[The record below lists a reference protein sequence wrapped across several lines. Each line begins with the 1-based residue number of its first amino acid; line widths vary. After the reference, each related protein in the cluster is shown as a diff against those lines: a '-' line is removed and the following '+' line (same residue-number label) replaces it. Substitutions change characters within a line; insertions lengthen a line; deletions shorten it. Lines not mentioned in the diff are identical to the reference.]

1 MTNGGV
7 IITKLGVVEPPL
19 NTRSAGA
26 GDTRT
31 MTDGIHNPYM
41 PTGGQAPDAFAAL
54 GGSSLLGGR
63 RRRHAAKSEK
73 TFPKGILR
81 KSGRT
86 KKAPIVPSRNPTM
99 GNQTRK
105 VRMFTENGLT
115 KRRKRAHDKAAKKPI
130 KEILSELVKRKIIGA
145 NSKIPHKEARILYR
159 DSVGAG
165 LL

>member
-1 MTNGGV
+1 MTTGAMT
-7 IITKLGVVEPPL
+7 ITKLGVDEPPP
-19 NTRSAGA
+19 NTRSVGA
-26 GDTRT
+26 GDSRT

-41 PTGGQAPDAFAAL
+41 PTGGASPDAYAAL
-54 GGSSLLGGR
+54 AGSSLVGGRR

-73 TFPKGILR
+73 TFPRGILR
-81 KSGRT
+81 KART
-86 KKAPIVPSRNPTM
+86 KKAPIVPSRNPTVSH
-99 GNQTRK
+99 TRK
-105 VRMFTENGLT
+105 VRMFTEKGLT

>member
-1 MTNGGV
+1 MTTGAMT
-7 IITKLGVVEPPL
+7 ITKLGADDPPP
-19 NTRSAGA
+19 NTRTVGA

-41 PTGGQAPDAFAAL
+41 PTGGASPDAYAAL
-54 GGSSLLGGR
+54 AGSSLVSGGR
-63 RRRHAAKSEK
+63 RRRHAAAKSEK

-81 KSGRT
+81 KART
-86 KKAPIVPSRNPTM
+86 KKAPIVPSRNPTVS
-99 GNQTRK
+99 QTRK
-105 VRMFTENGLT
+105 VRMFTEKGLT

-130 KEILSELVKRKIIGA
+130 KEILSELVNRKIISA

>member
-1 MTNGGV
+1 MTTGAMT
-7 IITKLGVVEPPL
+7 ITKLGADDPPL

-26 GDTRT
+26 GDSRT

-41 PTGGQAPDAFAAL
+41 PTGGPQPDAYAAL
-54 GGSSLLGGR
+54 AGSSLVGGRR

-73 TFPKGILR
+73 TFPRGILR
-81 KSGRT
+81 KART
-86 KKAPIVPSRNPTM
+86 KKAPIVPSRNPTVS
-99 GNQTRK
+99 QTRK
-105 VRMFTENGLT
+105 VRMFTEKGLT

>member
-1 MTNGGV
+1 MEG
-7 IITKLGVVEPPL
+7 
-19 NTRSAGA
+19 
-26 GDTRT
+26 
-31 MTDGIHNPYM
+31 GIHNPYI

-54 GGSSLLGGR
+54 GGSSLVGGRR

-73 TFPKGILR
+73 TFPRGILR

-86 KKAPIVPSRNPTM
+86 KKAPIVPSRNPTSSE
-99 GNQTRK
+99 TRK
-105 VRMFTENGLT
+105 VRMFTEKGLT

>member
-1 MTNGGV
+1 MTTGAMT
-7 IITKLGVVEPPL
+7 ITKLGADDPPP

-41 PTGGQAPDAFAAL
+41 PTGGPQPDAYAAL
-54 GGSSLLGGR
+54 AGSSLVGGR
-63 RRRHAAKSEK
+63 RRRKSEK
-73 TFPKGILR
+73 TFPRGILR
-81 KSGRT
+81 KART
-86 KKAPIVPSRNPTM
+86 KKAPIMPSRNPTVSH
-99 GNQTRK
+99 TRK
-105 VRMFTENGLT
+105 VRMFTEKGLT

>member
-1 MTNGGV
+1 MPAEQMT
-7 IITKLGVVEPPL
+7 ITKLGGDEPPP
-19 NTRSAGA
+19 NTRSLGG

-31 MTDGIHNPYM
+31 MEGGIHNPYIS
-41 PTGGQAPDAFAAL
+41 TGGPDAFAAL
-54 GGSSLLGGR
+54 SGSSLVGGRR

-73 TFPKGILR
+73 TFPRGILR

-99 GNQTRK
+99 GNHTRK
-105 VRMFTENGLT
+105 VRMFTEKGLT
-115 KRRKRAHDKAAKKPI
+115 KRHKRAHDKAAKKPI
-130 KEILSELVKRKIIGA
+130 KEILAELVKRKIIGT

>member
-1 MTNGGV
+1 MTNGGM
-7 IITKLGVVEPPL
+7 IITKLGGDEPPP

-31 MTDGIHNPYM
+31 MEGGIHNPYI
-41 PTGGQAPDAFAAL
+41 PTGGADAFAAL
-54 GGSSLLGGR
+54 AGSSLLGGR
-63 RRRHAAKSEK
+63 RRRRQVAKSEK

-81 KSGRT
+81 KGGRT
-86 KKAPIVPSRNPTM
+86 KKAPIVPSRNPTSSE
-99 GNQTRK
+99 TRK
-105 VRMFTENGLT
+105 VRMFTEKGLT

-130 KEILSELVKRKIIGA
+130 KEILAELVKRKIIGS

>member
-1 MTNGGV
+1 M
-7 IITKLGVVEPPL
+7 
-19 NTRSAGA
+19 AG
-26 GDTRT
+26 
-31 MTDGIHNPYM
+31 GIHNPYM
-41 PTGGQAPDAFAAL
+41 PTGGPDAFAAL
-54 GGSSLLGGR
+54 SGSSLLGGRR

-73 TFPKGILR
+73 TFPRGILR

-86 KKAPIVPSRNPTM
+86 KKAPIVPSRNPTSSE
-99 GNQTRK
+99 TRK
-105 VRMFTENGLT
+105 VRMFTEKGLT

-130 KEILSELVKRKIIGA
+130 KEILAELVKRKIIGT

>member
-7 IITKLGVVEPPL
+7 IITKLGGDGPPP

-26 GDTRT
+26 GDSRT
-31 MTDGIHNPYM
+31 MEGGIHNPYI
-41 PTGGQAPDAFAAL
+41 PTGGPAPDAFAAL
-54 GGSSLLGGR
+54 GGSSLLGGRR

-86 KKAPIVPSRNPTM
+86 KKAPIVPSRNPTSSE
-99 GNQTRK
+99 TRK
-105 VRMFTENGLT
+105 VRMFTEKGLT

-130 KEILSELVKRKIIGA
+130 KEILAELVKRKIIGA